1 MWNLLE
7 WLYPLMT
14 TRDCILCDEGK
25 GPFIDFWNTEK
36 LGPQPTQE
44 YLDENLQEFELE
56 SLRKQ
61 RIMETKAERDLR
73 IDNSVGTSSQRK
85 KNLMMARQIKLLYKK
100 VQGKT
105 IVDEDNELEDMEVL
119 SDLLDSIDNTC
130 DSLESWLEHLDR
142 TLKELEEYDA
152 PSDPSWP

>member
-14 TRDCILCDEGK
+14 THDCDLCDEGS
-25 GPFIDFWNTEK
+25 GPFIDYWNSEK

-44 YLDENLQEFELE
+44 YLDENLSEFELE

-61 RIMETKAERDLR
+61 RITETKAERDLR
-73 IDNSVGTSSQRK
+73 IDNSVGTGSQRK
-85 KNLMMARQIKLLYKK
+85 KNLMISRQIKLLYKK

-105 IVDEDNELEDMEVL
+105 TVEGEYELEDMEVL
-119 SDLLDSIDNTC
+119 SNLLDSIDNTC
-130 DSLESWLEHLDR
+130 DSLESWLEYPDR

-152 PSDPSWP
+152 PSAPSWP